1 MVTADEDEAATGL
14 LAAAADEEDD
24 EGCCWGDCEG
34 AGSGNGGGVCSENA
48 S

>member
-14 LAAAADEEDD
+14 LAAEDEED

-34 AGSGNGGGVCSENA
+34 AGRGNGGGVCSENA